1 MAGLNLVP
9 VILCTYPCRFHASM
23 KVMSMY
29 DIAEIYICTL
39 TQASKYIWC
48 IDKASYIM
56 CIHDVS
62 VCTYLWIS
70 AEGDIHL
77 HDVHITQIQ
86 KVKYK
91 YHAHILN
98 ASCVSISMHLL
109 SMHDIYI
116 FISCD
121 WSIYTFTWCIQPR
134 SRRSSMNIMPI
145 LNASC
150 ISMYLLYM
158 HDISQYSFLVFIH
171 MMQLS
176 KCIECI
182 SIDRNNMSWKNG
194 QPNTIDCK
202 PWGWRGPRYVPT
214 VALYR

>member
-1 MAGLNLVP
+1 
-9 VILCTYPCRFHASM
+9 
-23 KVMSMY
+23 MY
-29 DIAEIYICTL
+29 RYAPTCKYLLKEIYIYMMYISPRSKRSSINIMPISWMRHVYLYLCTSCL
-39 TQASKYIWC
+39 CMIYLYIHFLWLKYI
-48 IDKASYIM
+48 YIYM
-56 CIHDVS
+56 
-62 VCTYLWIS
+62 
-70 AEGDIHL
+70 
-77 HDVHITQIQ
+77 
-86 KVKYK
+86 
-91 YHAHILN
+91 
-98 ASCVSISMHLL
+98 M
-109 SMHDIYI
+109 
-116 FISCD
+116 
-121 WSIYTFTWCIQPR
+121 YTSPR

-202 PWGWRGPRYVPT
+202 PWEWRGPRYVPT

>member
-1 MAGLNLVP
+1 MFLTSIDPNGP
-9 VILCTYPCRFHASM
+9 VCILCTYPCRFHASM

-29 DIAEIYICTL
+29 DIAKIYICTL

-121 WSIYTFTWCIQPR
+121 WSIYTFTWCIHHPDPDGQVWISCPSWMR
-134 SRRSSMNIMPI
+134 HVY
-145 LNASC
+145 LCTSC
-150 ISMYLLYM
+150 ICMTYLNIHFLCLY
-158 HDISQYSFLVFIH
+158 IWCNYQNVSNV
-171 MMQLS
+171 
-176 KCIECI
+176 
-182 SIDRNNMSWKNG
+182 
-194 QPNTIDCK
+194 
-202 PWGWRGPRYVPT
+202 
-214 VALYR
+214 